1 MCKLLQKKQTIV
13 IQDNAKNLR
22 HWPVDTDVGAVA
34 VVLPALVDILA
45 GAQVRG
51 QAEPLVAAAAW
62 FSCR

>member
-1 MCKLLQKKQTIV
+1 MQRTYT
-13 IQDNAKNLR
+13 ATWT

-34 VVLPALVDILA
+34 VVLPALVDILT

-62 FSCR
+62 LSCR